1 MQSQRTFLLKCAA
14 GQVHG
19 VAASVWLRAQERC
32 ARHAMAQHFSG
43 GSPAGR
49 GRARS
54 KGDGWRRG
62 DSCAGLSRDECSL
75 MRRWLVFTLRRLQDP
90 GAGVYLDA
98 LEISRRDEISK
109 WSTCLKMRGIPRGW
123 ARARGYESSTP
134 CTWCGDR
141 EGGAGPARANRTLG
155 RA

>member
-1 MQSQRTFLLKCAA
+1 MRGRSGSRRRGICLASSPGEMCEACNGSALL
-14 GQVHG
+14 
-19 VAASVWLRAQERC
+19 
-32 ARHAMAQHFSG
+32 G

-54 KGDGWRRG
+54 KGDGWRRA
-62 DSCAGLSRDECSL
+62 DSCAGLSRDAECSL
-75 MRRWLVFTLRRLQDP
+75 MRRGLVFTLRRLQDP

-109 WSTCLKMRGIPRGW
+109 CSTCLKMRGIPRGW
-123 ARARGYESSTP
+123 ARARGYKSSTP

-155 RA
+155 RT